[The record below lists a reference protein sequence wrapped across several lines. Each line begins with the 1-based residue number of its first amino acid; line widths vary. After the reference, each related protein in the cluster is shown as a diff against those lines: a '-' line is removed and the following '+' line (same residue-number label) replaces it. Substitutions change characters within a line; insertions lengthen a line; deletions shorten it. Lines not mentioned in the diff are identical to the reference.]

1 MFDLTGRVAV
11 VTGGTGALGAAFV
24 RGLAGAGADVAI
36 LARRPEP
43 LAALAAE
50 LQGAGRRALGIAADV
65 LDKARLSAAAEQIVA
80 YLGRV
85 DILVNAAGGNQ
96 PEATVMPSERTFFDL
111 PAEALSHVLN
121 LNWLS
126 SVLAAQVFGRY
137 MAAQGSGSI
146 INISSMA
153 AFTPLTR
160 VIAYASAKAAL
171 NNFTQWL
178 AVYMAREH
186 SPHIRVNA
194 IAPGFFLGDQNRFL
208 LIESESGALTERGQ
222 QIIAHTP
229 MGRFGAPEDLIG
241 ALIWLAS
248 DAARF
253 VTGVVVP
260 IDGGFSAYSGV

>member
-1 MFDLTGRVAV
+1 MFDLTGKVAV

-24 RGLAGAGADVAI
+24 RGLAQAGASVAI

-43 LAALAAE
+43 LAALTAE
-50 LQGAGRRALGIAADV
+50 LQASGVQALGIPADV
-65 LDKARLSAAAEQIVA
+65 LDKAELSEAAAQIVA
-80 YLGRV
+80 HFGRV

-96 PEATVMPSERTFFDL
+96 PQATVTPNERTFFDL
-111 PAEALSHVLN
+111 PAEALTYVFN
-121 LNWLS
+121 LNWLG
-126 SVLAAQVFGRY
+126 SVLAAQVFGQS
-137 MAAQGSGSI
+137 MAAQGSGAI

-160 VIAYASAKAAL
+160 VVAYASAKAAL

-186 SPHIRVNA
+186 SPNIRVNA

-208 LIESESGALTERGQ
+208 LIEPESGTLTERGR

-260 IDGGFSAYSGV
+260 VDGGFSAYSGV